1 MVDHVEARFDV
12 TFQHP
17 LIGAGGELVNL
28 RDRVLGSPSGTE
40 AIRAWLE
47 VRLQDRLQHQLEGRL
62 RGAIP
67 RGRDAQPSQLAATR
81 LGDHPFPHRKWSE
94 PPRFEIISQLRK
106 KLLLGG
112 QDRLWPK
119 PADPRRPLPP
129 VAPDPRPRHNEDRR
143 VTHEVEQVIEPAI
156 RIIDR
161 PLMQLDLDPQ
171 YLRLGQFPIRP
182 QHVGIHRR
190 SPTLPDSRLRTHC
203 RPSPCD
209 RLSRPRTTTT
219 APPHPWPLSRRRA
232 DPPPVLDA
240 QPAGPAKDASHVHRA
255 PVDGVGGQLCPC
267 GIATSTPQTFLVA
280 SLPATSPGPRVAHQ
294 RWACTALRPIS
305 ARFEPVYLL
314 RGFTR
319 WFLTSTFP
327 SR

>member
-67 RGRDAQPSQLAATR
+67 HGRDAQPSQLAAAR

-112 QDRLWPK
+112 QDRLWPSPST
-119 PADPRRPLPP
+119 PADRFPLL
-129 VAPDPRPRHNEDRR
+129 
-143 VTHEVEQVIEPAI
+143 
-156 RIIDR
+156 
-161 PLMQLDLDPQ
+161 PLTRAHATTRTAGSCT
-171 YLRLGQFPIRP
+171 RL
-182 QHVGIHRR
+182 
-190 SPTLPDSRLRTHC
+190 
-203 RPSPCD
+203 
-209 RLSRPRTTTT
+209 
-219 APPHPWPLSRRRA
+219 
-232 DPPPVLDA
+232 
-240 QPAGPAKDASHVHRA
+240 
-255 PVDGVGGQLCPC
+255 
-267 GIATSTPQTFLVA
+267 
-280 SLPATSPGPRVAHQ
+280 
-294 RWACTALRPIS
+294 
-305 ARFEPVYLL
+305 
-314 RGFTR
+314 
-319 WFLTSTFP
+319 
-327 SR
+327 